1 MHNGDSAS
9 SKELCRKCRGSAS
22 FMTRAL
28 LGGSMAKRQC
38 KACLSALEAMMNYL
52 VLSTRCHARICIC
65 DQRSPIERRREG
77 KINNP
82 ASPSKIAKE
91 SISILFSICGAI
103 IGSAVRPGMAELK
116 SLRFSN
122 SAHHRQDNLSVH
134 PHTCGVP
141 GVGIKNMGDQDL
153 QVRQSPHQ
161 ALTSALHTEPTGS
174 T

>member
-1 MHNGDSAS
+1 MSYPA
-9 SKELCRKCRGSAS
+9 
-22 FMTRAL
+22 
-28 LGGSMAKRQC
+28 
-38 KACLSALEAMMNYL
+38 
-52 VLSTRCHARICIC
+52 RCHARICLC
-65 DQRSPIERRREG
+65 DQRSPIEQRRKG

-141 GVGIKNMGDQDL
+141 GVGIKKSTLPPWTFGPMMTTVIIYFILRVMFSTTKSGCKNTPGCSTPFARSTAL
-153 QVRQSPHQ
+153 GHWRRHASLLREKLREQS
-161 ALTSALHTEPTGS
+161 S
-174 T
+174 